1 MSQDQTTRSRPH
13 LFTTSG
19 AVVFSSSPSHQVTH
33 LFNYRAKSKVKNVNS
48 NDTIDWL
55 LTNGQQSDKKS
66 SSGSAIT
73 GSQFGLKWTCLVC
86 LSKHLNYVNVCSIC
100 GSSKPDESINRNTT
114 TPFATTSLPLSSTIQ
129 LAKSRYSNLNQSK
142 SMLLKNHQQFS
153 AYLLNRLGYSGL
165 NFEQQHQQTTDTPTT
180 VSASTSFSTSIET
193 NDKKITNPYL
203 KKWTCRYCNF
213 SNDSLKIVCLNCRWV
228 KTCTTERSSN
238 DSNLS
243 KLIIARSSGDEFKH
257 FQSSKKATEEVT
269 ETETTPKLDEEVAK
283 FIFYLRSFISK

>member
-19 AVVFSSSPSHQVTH
+19 AVVSSSSSNHQVTH
-33 LFNYRAKSKVKNVNS
+33 LFNYRAKSKVKNVNN

-66 SSGSAIT
+66 SSGIS

-100 GSSKPDESINRNTT
+100 GSSKPDESISRNTT

-153 AYLLNRLGYSGL
+153 AYLLNRLGYSEL
-165 NFEQQHQQTTDTPTT
+165 DFEQKHQQTTDTPTT
-180 VSASTSFSTSIET
+180 VSASTSFSTSVET

-269 ETETTPKLDEEVAK
+269 QKETTPKLDEEVAK
-283 FIFYLRSFISK
+283 LIFYLRSFISK